1 MQSLRDKVSKEDSAL
16 GQAIVG
22 QSKDF
27 ALSSAFGRKDQ
38 EGREKQANT
47 RPSYKAVIADGAHV
61 KFSDSGTHVFVTN
74 ENTGKEHQLP
84 LKAAARYCSMI
95 VGGQLDA
102 TDQEKENASV
112 LQKAVAAKAK
122 AMGVN
127 LTQKPSG
134 HNR

>member
-16 GQAIVG
+16 GQSIIG

-38 EGREKQANT
+38 EGREKRSDS

-74 ENTGKEHQLP
+74 ENTGTEHQLP

-95 VGGQLDA
+95 VGGQLEA
-102 TDQEKENASV
+102 TDQEKKDATV
-112 LQKAVAAKAK
+112 LQKAVVAKAK
-122 AMGVN
+122 SMGVN
-127 LTQKPSG
+127 LTQKSPG
-134 HNR
+134 QKV